1 MTLIQDNITIYPK
14 GDIIQVD
21 ITSMPIIRQASD
33 TKLAAY
39 YEAGVGQ

>member
-1 MTLIQDNITIYPK
+1 MTLMVKNITFYPK
-14 GDIIQVD
+14 GDIIPLD

-33 TKLAAY
+33 TQLAAY

>member
-1 MTLIQDNITIYPK
+1 MLRVSEYIHIYSK
-14 GDIIQVD
+14 SDIIPLD

-33 TKLAAY
+33 TQLAAY